1 MEAPLNKLE
10 FHQTSSIKHQT
21 PNPSPCIFSLFT
33 PSLSLLQTTQKRKH
47 AGERALSIAR
57 ASSHTKDQHR
67 AFEPPGSKYPT
78 IGVQA
83 SNILSNYPLL
93 SSLTKLRMYAHYI
106 QEPSYDLNKFKFLR
120 STLLAIALVNACGY
134 RGCPASA
141 TTTTSIAFSAGL
153 AVDHAAPASFAAFPS
168 AFSLVTRM
176 NTLPSLGQ
184 TFSSTTLHRARWRPL
199 HKNHQPRS
207 AMTRVI

>member
-1 MEAPLNKLE
+1 
-10 FHQTSSIKHQT
+10 
-21 PNPSPCIFSLFT
+21 
-33 PSLSLLQTTQKRKH
+33 
-47 AGERALSIAR
+47 
-57 ASSHTKDQHR
+57 
-67 AFEPPGSKYPT
+67 
-78 IGVQA
+78 
-83 SNILSNYPLL
+83 
-93 SSLTKLRMYAHYI
+93 MYAHYI

-141 TTTTSIAFSAGL
+141 TITTSIAFSAGL

-184 TFSSTTLHRARWRPL
+184 TSSPTTLRRARWRPL
-199 HKNHQPRS
+199 HKKPPTAFSDDTRHLATIRRS
-207 AMTRVI
+207 LCITLYNMRPGLGLTSCRRLLLEAPSTRWCSSVGI